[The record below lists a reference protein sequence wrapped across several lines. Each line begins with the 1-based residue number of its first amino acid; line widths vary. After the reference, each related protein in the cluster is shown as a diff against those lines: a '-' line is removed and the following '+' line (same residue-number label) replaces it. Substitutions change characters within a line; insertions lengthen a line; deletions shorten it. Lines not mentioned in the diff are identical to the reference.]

1 MTAAGLNHY
10 YWLTSLLAARG
21 LQTRTCR
28 VIAALNAVLGMV
40 PALLILSPAGPHG
53 PVRQAVAIA
62 IGVFALGIGA
72 VWLRHSWPSQRFSAV
87 VVSLGSIP
95 MSAAC
100 LIMSDPLLG
109 LLATSAFIFS
119 SGYVAFLHRPS
130 VLAGPWTLGGL
141 TLGYLAVQIGSHD
154 PALAACA
161 VLIIALLNV
170 FVFFT
175 CRVAI
180 GLSSTD
186 IHHSEI
192 EPLTGMLNT
201 DGLYSRAANL
211 LAARNRQD
219 DRHMVLAVVSIDS
232 FPLLSSVSGPR
243 RANRARIDVS
253 QALRETVRRNA
264 IAAHIADSDFIIAD
278 TFTTPDAS
286 PLIDRVQGAMKSTPS
301 RVTASIGVVVTP
313 LAPLT
318 VHPPEIVIDALLA
331 FAAQAME
338 RAREDGGNDVRYDV
352 RDDLPI
358 NE

>member
-1 MTAAGLNHY
+1 MTAAGQNHY
-10 YWLTSLLAARG
+10 YWLTSLLAVRG

-40 PALLILSPAGPHG
+40 PAVLMLSPAGPHG
-53 PVRQAVAIA
+53 PVRQAIA
-62 IGVFALGIGA
+62 VIIGVFALGVGA
-72 VWLRHSWPSQRFSAV
+72 AWLRHSWPSQRFSAISV
-87 VVSLGSIP
+87 TLGAIP

-100 LIMSDPLLG
+100 LIMTDPVLG

-130 VLAGPWTLGGL
+130 MLAGPWLLGGL
-141 TLGYLAVQIGSHD
+141 TLGYLGIRVGLHD

-161 VLIIALLNV
+161 VLIIALLNA

-192 EPLTGMLNT
+192 EPLTGLLNT

-232 FPLLSSVSGPR
+232 FPLLSSMSGQR

-264 IAAHIADSDFIIAD
+264 IAAHISDSEFIVAD

-331 FAAQAME
+331 VAEEAME